1 MTLKVNIEQG
11 TSFYTTDEI
20 ISYGLSG
27 CLYAGEVCLQELIEK
42 IVDDPIAKEEEHT
55 QDDIDNARREGY
67 EEACEEIIGFV
78 RNL

>member
-1 MTLKVNIEQG
+1 MTFKVNIQNG
-11 TSFYTTDEI
+11 TSFYTTDEL

-42 IVDDPIAKEEEHT
+42 LVDDPMTKEEEHT
-55 QDDIDNARREGY
+55 QDDVDNARREGY

>member
-1 MTLKVNIEQG
+1 MTFKVNIEQG
-11 TSFYTTDEI
+11 TSLYTTDEL

-42 IVDDPIAKEEEHT
+42 IVEEPMTKEEEYT
-55 QDDIDNARREGY
+55 EDDIDSARREGY

>member
-1 MTLKVNIEQG
+1 MTFKVNIEQG
-11 TSFYTTDEI
+11 TSLYTTDEL

-42 IVDDPIAKEEEHT
+42 LVGDPMTKEDEYT

-67 EEACEEIIGFV
+67 EEACEEIIGFE